1 MAESFPIPFGR
12 YQLIERLAI
21 GGMAELFIATS
32 PGEHGFEKKVV
43 IKRLLPHL
51 NLDPT
56 YNAMFVDEAKLTAR
70 LVHPKIA
77 QTFELAREGDML
89 FIAMEYVEGIDVLA
103 LLREC
108 AQQRRRI
115 DPALAAW
122 ICHEV
127 LDALDYAHHL
137 VDDAGTS
144 FNIVH
149 RDISPSNVLLSSRGD
164 VKLVDFGI
172 ARAADPQRSHK
183 TKSGTLKGKYGYMSP
198 EQVIEQP
205 LDQRSDLFSVGV
217 VLAELLTGRRL
228 FAAANELDVLL
239 MVRDA
244 RLTRL
249 DKYGSDLDPALQE
262 LVRKALRKNPDDR
275 WSSAAEF
282 RDAINEWLFETRNR
296 VTAKTVGDFVSE
308 IKEAMAMRRSEAA
321 AMDAIETAVLD
332 EALPPAMIVDK
343 PPPRQYSRAPSQA
356 DGIPIV
362 LESGVELGGDSM
374 PVVSVSYDESRGQRA
389 PSEIDLSMVDSAPIA
404 LPVTSRHRRPDPVE
418 VRLAQAEAAANA
430 LLARD
435 VSGSVVVAPP
445 PVQVASGTHVSA
457 PATSPPP
464 YRGEPIMP
472 GEGRGHLRG
481 VAQAAHLARSERE
494 PSLDQALDRA
504 LEQARGQASDQ
515 VRDPLE
521 VRGAR
526 RAGPRGETFNARGPA
541 RPGPSS
547 ELDDALDAL
556 DALDAPPPAR
566 PGRGAAEAPEG
577 REAARSSSLHA
588 LRGQPA
594 EVAPQPAEGRSNTR
608 GALGAQQGEPA
619 SPVQGRSNTPPVTIH
634 SLPPRPEPAAPSDP
648 RGNLRG
654 LAWGEPAEPP
664 YTPPA
669 PPSTGRSNTRSSL
682 ATPESPESR
691 DPRDPRQ
698 TRDPRQVMS
707 AAAQAAPTA
716 PIPTMPNPMPGAM
729 PNAMPGALPGP
740 MPGALPSSGAGLPP
754 RPGAGTR
761 TAMHPPAAAAPP
773 LDATAYPSIAAAM
786 GAIVPMEPDPSSRDF
801 DGKTVHPG
809 RRSADLAMP
818 SPDELAR
825 KRPPTPPPLG
835 DIQDNPDDSGDF
847 SAISPLRVLFRLMLA
862 RSTGLLVVAI
872 GGIKKE
878 VYVRDGQP
886 EYVSSNV
893 ASELFGSYLVTKGV
907 LSDGE
912 LAMALAMMPHYGG
925 RLGDTLVGLGLLKP
939 LEVFRHLTRQ
949 VRTKLI
955 DVCTWNKGTFAWYAN
970 RENAREAFP
979 LDFNAFEILG
989 AGAMALP
996 DDVVDA
1002 WLARNS
1008 HARLR
1013 AVKQR
1018 RLGPD
1023 RFEVKGLLELFD
1035 FLDGRRTVGD
1045 LVELQPD
1052 RSERLRVGRML
1063 CLLEACD
1070 MAKA

>member
-1 MAESFPIPFGR
+1 VAESFPIPFGR
-12 YQLIERLAI
+12 YQLVERLAV
-21 GGMAELFIATS
+21 GGMAELFLAAA
-32 PGEHGFEKKVV
+32 PGEHGFAKKLV

-51 NLDPT
+51 NADPT

-89 FIAMEYVEGIDVLA
+89 FIAMEYIEGIDVLA

-108 AQQRRRI
+108 AQRRRRI
-115 DPALAAW
+115 DAALAAW

-137 VDDAGTS
+137 LDDSGQS
-144 FNIVH
+144 LGIVH
-149 RDISPSNVLLSSRGD
+149 RDISPSNILLSMRGD
-164 VKLVDFGI
+164 IKLVDFGI

-198 EQVIEQP
+198 EQVVEQQ

-249 DKYGSDLDPALQE
+249 DKYGSDIDPE
-262 LVRKALRKNPDDR
+262 LSEIVRRALRKNPDER
-275 WSSAAEF
+275 WPSAAVF
-282 RDAINEWLFETRNR
+282 RDAISEWLYQTRNR
-296 VTAKTVGDFVSE
+296 INAKTVAEFVADIRDSASVR
-308 IKEAMAMRRSEAA
+308 KHEAA
-321 AMDAIETAVLD
+321 QAEVAQTAVLD
-332 EALPPAMIVDK
+332 DAQGAAMIIDR
-343 PPPRQYSRAPSQA
+343 PPDRGERPVVQRAQSQA
-356 DGIPIV
+356 DGIPIS
-362 LESGVELGGDSM
+362 LDLGDSM
-374 PVVSVSYDESRGQRA
+374 PVVMVSYDEASRRHRA
-389 PSEIDLSMVDSAPIA
+389 ASESEGGGRAERVTDAP
-404 LPVTSRHRRPDPVE
+404 PTSRHRRPEIVVDLDEDTPVE
-418 VRLAQAEAAANA
+418 VPKLPTAA
-430 LLARD
+430 RPRQP
-435 VSGSVVVAPP
+435 APM
-445 PVQVASGTHVSA
+445 GD
-457 PATSPPP
+457 
-464 YRGEPIMP
+464 G
-472 GEGRGHLRG
+472 
-481 VAQAAHLARSERE
+481 AQAAHPAMANFSEALA
-494 PSLDQALDRA
+494 P
-504 LEQARGQASDQ
+504 
-515 VRDPLE
+515 E
-521 VRGAR
+521 VL
-526 RAGPRGETFNARGPA
+526 PPET
-541 RPGPSS
+541 
-547 ELDDALDAL
+547 L
-556 DALDAPPPAR
+556 APPF
-566 PGRGAAEAPEG
+566 
-577 REAARSSSLHA
+577 
-588 LRGQPA
+588 
-594 EVAPQPAEGRSNTR
+594 
-608 GALGAQQGEPA
+608 
-619 SPVQGRSNTPPVTIH
+619 I
-634 SLPPRPEPAAPSDP
+634 PPRTAV
-648 RGNLRG
+648 R
-654 LAWGEPAEPP
+654 
-664 YTPPA
+664 
-669 PPSTGRSNTRSSL
+669 NTRSL
-682 ATPESPESR
+682 APATGLSSAPGNRAPE
-691 DPRDPRQ
+691 
-698 TRDPRQVMS
+698 
-707 AAAQAAPTA
+707 A
-716 PIPTMPNPMPGAM
+716 
-729 PNAMPGALPGP
+729 
-740 MPGALPSSGAGLPP
+740 
-754 RPGAGTR
+754 
-761 TAMHPPAAAAPP
+761 
-773 LDATAYPSIAAAM
+773 ATAYPSIAAAM

-801 DGKTVHPG
+801 DGKTVLPG
-809 RRSADLAMP
+809 RRSAEPPIP
-818 SPDELAR
+818 SADEVAR
-825 KRPPTPPPLG
+825 KPTPPPPQLG
-835 DIQDNPDDSGDF
+835 DIQDHPDDSGDF
-847 SAISPLRVLFRLMLA
+847 SVISPLRVLFRLMLA

-893 ASELFGSYLVTKGV
+893 ASELFGSYLVSKGV

-996 DDVVDA
+996 DDLVDA

-1008 HARLR
+1008 GTRLR

-1023 RFEVKGLLELFD
+1023 RFEVKGLVEMFD

-1052 RSERLRVGRML
+1052 RAERLRVGRML

-1070 MAKA
+1070 MAKT